1 MSMISRIFNINYYF
15 SFSRRLNFF
24 QVIPMLLTFS
34 EDCIFS
40 TLLKEYSIEFPLLLL
55 LSQPKTFISISFTVP
70 PLLGEILPFIC
81 KVPSAL
87 LVTVIVFEGVPE
99 LLL

>member
-1 MSMISRIFNINYYF
+1 MTSRIFNINYYL

-24 QVIPMLLTFS
+24 QVIPILLTVS

-55 LSQPKTFISISFTVP
+55 LSQPKTFISISFVSV
-70 PLLGEILPFIC
+70 PLLAEILPFIC
-81 KVPSAL
+81 KIPSVL